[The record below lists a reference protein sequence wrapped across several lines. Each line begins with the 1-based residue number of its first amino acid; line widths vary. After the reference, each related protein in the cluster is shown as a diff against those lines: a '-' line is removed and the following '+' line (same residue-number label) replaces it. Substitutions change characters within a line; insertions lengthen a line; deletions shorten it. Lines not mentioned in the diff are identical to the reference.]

1 MYEVLDFDGW
11 YLQKNFFNKI
21 EYDILTPSGS
31 APAYIY
37 GTAKMHRFSSRDSF
51 SKLCLIVSSIGTFNY
66 YLTHFLCDVLSTLVS
81 ND

>member
-1 MYEVLDFDGW
+1 MYEVLDFDTCK
-11 YLQKNFFNKI
+11 KNIFNEI
-21 EYDILTPSGS
+21 EYDILYPGS

-37 GTAKMHRFSSRDSF
+37 GTPKMSKFASSDSF

-66 YLTHFLCDVLSTLVS
+66 YLTHFLCDVLSPLVS